1 MPSKPN
7 AFPTRRIVQAAF
19 LGVTLAGVFVVRGN
33 AERWCPFGGVEALYT
48 YWTDGNLICSLGVS
62 NFFALAGLLVSVL
75 VLRRAFCGYLCPIG
89 TVSEWLSRLSRRLG
103 LRPVRVPPTADRVL
117 SLLKYGVLGVVLYAT
132 WRAGELLFRG
142 WDPCYALLSR
152 HGEDITAW
160 AYVVSAAIVVGSL
173 AVAVPFCRWLCPLA
187 AAVNPLSRFG
197 LARVKRDAAAC
208 TACGACSA
216 ACPMAIPVSELREVR
231 AARCTSCLECI
242 AACPVSG
249 RGALAWGPPARR
261 WPMAALVGLLGAI
274 VAAVIA
280 TSCALPFAP
289 FALEHRPEQRPATV
303 ASLDLRVRGVP
314 CRGTAQL
321 LTYFLFRDDVS
332 EVPGYLKV
340 EAWPGE
346 GFARVRVAY
355 DPQRTGPDAIKA
367 AIVEPYFDRFQGFE
381 RVSPFEIEGY
391 APWTAGGP
399 VPPSKEDQR

>member
-48 YWTDGNLICSLGVS
+48 YWTDGNLICSLDVS
-62 NFFALAGLLVSVL
+62 NFYALIGLLVSVL

-197 LARVKRDAAAC
+197 LARVKRDAGAC

-216 ACPMAIPVSELREVR
+216 ACPMAIPVGELREVK
-231 AARCTSCLECI
+231 AARCTSCLDCI
-242 AACPVSG
+242 AACAASG

-261 WPMAALVGLLGAI
+261 WPRAALVGLLGVI
-274 VAAVIA
+274 VAAVVA
-280 TSCALPFAP
+280 TSCALPLASFAR
-289 FALEHRPEQRPATV
+289 EHRPGQRPATV
-303 ASLDLRVRGVP
+303 APLDLRVRGVT

-332 EVPGYLKV
+332 EVPGYLKL

-355 DPQRTGPDAIKA
+355 DPQRAGPDAIKA

-381 RVSPFEIEGY
+381 RLSPFEIEGY

-399 VPPSKEDQR
+399 KPSSKGDQR